1 MRRFGATRRFGLVRP
16 LVAGMTFAVL
26 VLGAGRTGTA
36 VADAPTTSQATS
48 GPAASP
54 TAAPSPISAA
64 PEPPNDST
72 THIPAATPPVPA
84 APKTSRSAPSP
95 AAPTSRAAAVVA
107 APVEAPLSVVLTT
120 IRGGSGSVDP
130 TPTLSVRADSR
141 AVGSTTDTHAA
152 PHPANGH
159 VPTDVLTAS
168 YAEAKSLA
176 AADMGEPA
184 EGSAGSTLLDFLG
197 PTPDQDIHLVV
208 YGPDTSNDLT
218 PEQQANRARFAYLCT
233 KLTAAFVPDH

>member
-16 LVAGMTFAVL
+16 LIAGTALAVL
-26 VLGAGRTGTA
+26 LLGAGRTGTA
-36 VADAPTTSQATS
+36 AADAPATTPATS
-48 GPAASP
+48 SPAASP
-54 TAAPSPISAA
+54 AQSPVSAT

-84 APKTSRSAPSP
+84 APTTSRQAPSP
-95 AAPTSRAAAVVA
+95 SAPTSPAAAVVA

-120 IRGGSGSVDP
+120 IHGGSGSIDP
-130 TPTLSVRADSR
+130 TPTLSVRADGR
-141 AVGSTTDTHAA
+141 AVGITTDAHAA
-152 PHPANGH
+152 PHPAAGH

-176 AADMGEPA
+176 SADMGEPA

-208 YGPDTSNDLT
+208 YGPDTSRDLT
-218 PEQQANRARFAYLCT
+218 REQQANRARFAYLCT